1 MRWRHALA
9 QGSRG
14 LVLIAGAGVAGLL
27 GLTGTA
33 AAAPFAGGH
42 PAAAG
47 TPAAAQL
54 PSTTPASGT
63 PAFPTVTSRVEQVRQ
78 LVQCGGTMYAVGSFS
93 VVGQGGSTFHRANAF
108 SFRATAPYT
117 MTSWN
122 PRANGQVNTLAF
134 NGPNCSQAYLGG
146 RFSSVHGT
154 RAQNIAEVSTS
165 TGAVIT
171 RFERAAN
178 HTVYTLVAN
187 RGHLL
192 AGGLFTTINGSSN
205 RHLTSLNPV
214 TGHDDGF
221 VRLGISGHYG
231 GTGTTKIY
239 NQQVSHNGALDLL
252 EGTFTRAGGQA
263 RQQIFMIRLTGPTA
277 VVTRWTSAEFNRG
290 CAAREQFYVRAAS
303 WAPGDGTIYLADTG
317 YRPPKGANTGLCD
330 AAAAFPAR
338 QRRVRYKWVNYT
350 GCDSLYSTVAGAD
363 TAFFGGHERWAS
375 NSRACDVQGPGAVR
389 APGMV
394 GLSAA
399 RGSVTFNPT
408 RGRGLGADDM
418 LLTPAG
424 LWVASDNFDGT
435 STCGGVTG
443 HAGLCF
449 LPYRRA

>member
-1 MRWRHALA
+1 MRWRHARA
-9 QGSRG
+9 PGSRG
-14 LVLIAGAGVAGLL
+14 LVLLAGAGVAGLL
-27 GLTGTA
+27 GLTGSA

-42 PAAAG
+42 PATTGTAA
-47 TPAAAQL
+47 AAAQL

-122 PRANGQVNTLAF
+122 PRANGQVNTIAF
-134 NGPNCSQAYLGG
+134 SGPDCSQAYLGG
-146 RFSSVHGT
+146 KFSSVHGT
-154 RAQNIAEVSTS
+154 RAQNIAEVSTR

-171 RFERAAN
+171 RFERAAS
-178 HTVYTLVAN
+178 HTVYTLVVN

-192 AGGLFTTINGSSN
+192 AGGLFTTINGSAN
-205 RHLTSLNPV
+205 RYLTSLNPV
-214 TGHDDGF
+214 TGQDDGF

-231 GTGTTKIY
+231 GTGATKIY
-239 NQQVSHNGALDLL
+239 NQQVSRNGALDLL
-252 EGTFTRAGGQA
+252 EGTFTRVGGQA
-263 RQQIFMIRLTGPTA
+263 RQQIFMIRLTGPRA

-303 WAPGDGTIYLADTG
+303 WAPGDGTIYIADTG
-317 YRPPKGANTGLCD
+317 YRPPEGANTGLCD

-338 QRRVRYKWVNYT
+338 QQRVRHKWVNYT
-350 GCDSLYSTVAGAD
+350 GCDSLYSTAAD
-363 TAFFGGHERWAS
+363 ATTAYFGGHERWAS
-375 NSRACDVQGPGAVR
+375 NSRACDTQGPGAVR

-399 RGSVTFNPT
+399 RGTVTFNPG
-408 RGRGLGADDM
+408 RGRGKGADDM

-424 LWVASDNFDGT
+424 LWVASDNFDQT
-435 STCGGVTG
+435 NTCGGVTG

-449 LPYRRA
+449 LPYP